1 MGYINVTSEGVFTY
15 TEGWEDDGARAVD
28 IPTQPAAEVEA
39 DVQRAVKLVNDRLKG
54 AHVVAAI
61 GALHGQ
67 HTRDGRPARYVPEA
81 R

>member
-1 MGYINVTSEGVFTY
+1 MSTSLVETHTLTMAEISEIAG
-15 TEGWEDDGARAVD
+15 RAVD

-39 DVQRAVKLVNDRLKG
+39 DIQSAVKLVNDRIKG

-67 HTRDGRPARYVPEA
+67 HTRDGRPSRYIPEA